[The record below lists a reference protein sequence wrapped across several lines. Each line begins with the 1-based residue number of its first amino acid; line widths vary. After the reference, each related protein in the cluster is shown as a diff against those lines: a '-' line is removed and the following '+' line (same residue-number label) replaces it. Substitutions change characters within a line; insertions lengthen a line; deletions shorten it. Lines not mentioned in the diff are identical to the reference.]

1 MSDGIYRFVLRKKP
15 DNDGSQKLLGVPRTG
30 KRQMLEDRF
39 DRERE
44 FQTLNLM
51 VCDVSKQVRRLIP
64 ALIVRAVPQQHCNGV
79 KVVCE
84 LYSDSYS
91 VTNERMFSAIEA
103 RNLPHVRKQL
113 ISMLASVLNT
123 IARQLE
129 YDVSG

>member
-15 DNDGSQKLLGVPRTG
+15 DNDGSTKLLGVPRTG

-51 VCDVSKQVRRLIP
+51 VQDVSKQVRRLIP
-64 ALIVRAVPQQHCNGV
+64 AMIVRAVPQLHCNGA

-84 LYSDSYS
+84 IYSESYS
-91 VTNERMFSAIEA
+91 VHNERMFSAIEV
-103 RNLPHVRKQL
+103 RNLPHVRKQV

>member
-1 MSDGIYRFVLRKKP
+1 MTDGIYRFVLRKKP
-15 DNDGSQKLLGVPRTG
+15 DNDGSPKLMGVPRTG

-44 FQTLNLM
+44 FQTLKLM
-51 VCDVSKQVRRLIP
+51 VQDVSKQVRRLIP
-64 ALIVRAVPQQHCNGV
+64 AMIVRAVPQLHCDGA

-84 LYSDSYS
+84 LYSENYS
-91 VTNERMFSAIEA
+91 VHNERMFSAIEV